1 MKIKRKALSLLSC
14 LALIASS
21 LPSTA
26 VFVSAEASTLTKPG
40 VPKQVTINGT
50 PNNITAVFANGTD
63 IEVTYDS
70 ESDSNIVSWIDAEG
84 AKNTIQS
91 VPTTAEVFAGCH
103 GNSTPVGSDD
113 DPVEIVING
122 AKLNTVYGG
131 GLHESTVNNV
141 KITVKGNSTLNW
153 VCGGG
158 ANCLVH
164 CPEDAC
170 SSKGWQSA
178 NSANSATLVK
188 KAEVNVEAGA
198 VANAVYGGGEGY
210 SKTNSTTVNI
220 KGGTIAS
227 VCAGG
232 SNGATGDSE
241 VNVENGTITYL
252 YSVNRG
258 TMDRSAVTV
267 TGGNITNLYVGS
279 AGQDFPSNNIT
290 GTVTEASVNVAGGK
304 VENLKP
310 GNSGDGTTLDATKFT
325 EGNSKYSFSVSPNA
339 TVTTYDGALDTIK
352 DSANDYYYFTVYTE
366 DGTGTNDKS
375 LAASKLTH
383 IVQVLTG
390 SDTKTYQFAYVMA
403 NGETVVATDVKD
415 ESGAWK
421 ATKFT
426 CKDGSYVETNYD
438 AIHLF
443 GGKHNDD
450 TLVESTDVTLDGTT
464 HVQSVWGGGWHKS
477 QTGTTKVTVKNDAE
491 VKGIQGGAANFFAG
505 TNCGTD
511 GCEGYNGSN
520 SSKKCFDKP
529 SGKDASAY
537 NVSPNARVDKA
548 EVIVESCKPYT
559 TPSGKEGQTL
569 IYGGGECFAYTGE
582 CTVTIKGG
590 EFNEDAWVIPAGSN
604 GYTEKSTLIVDGNVT
619 IPNVGSGKSGIVK
632 DADIEVKSGT
642 VTNLTVGMI
651 ESPQGYG
658 EIEASNVTVEKGGIV
673 GNVAFGKKS
682 ASGDIDADAD
692 NTFKVE
698 ANGGKIE
705 KFGGVEIGYGSKDV
719 VCKHDAYPRL
729 QEVDEV
735 PATCVPG
742 KYAYWQCSNCKHYF
756 ATIGGELTDVTND
769 DADTLNEKAI
779 VKAAVAE
786 HQYVEHQVKKCDN
799 TLSDYTYYTCS
810 VCGQFFTDKQ
820 GTTITPDELK
830 TAIEKASDHK
840 NIKKR
845 DGTKATCAKEGK
857 TDGYYCE
864 DCGITLVPQLK
875 LDIDPTKHEDTTG
888 KTTWSDWKKIDE
900 NSDKYGE
907 YTPVTCTEDGWQYSE
922 CTQCGAEKYKEVVH
936 EGHKPAEDI
945 ESNRQEWDKATCT
958 EPGSYKLKCT
968 VCGELLEEQHTEA
981 ALGHDPKKIAA
992 KAPTCTEDGNILYWQ
1007 CQRKGCGKL
1016 FSDANCETLTDADS
1030 IIDPKTGHKNTQEY
1044 PAVAPTC
1051 RQSGSKA
1058 YVYCKDCD
1066 CVISIDGKELEEP
1079 KSYSEVKDQIFVSSD
1094 PSAHAYSNLLAEAK
1108 APTCT
1113 EDGAYAYFKCKYCGN
1128 YYKIIDAKAKTYEK
1142 IEVVEGS
1149 EPTAEDV
1156 KIPALGHDYGDWKPI
1171 DEDSDEYQSKTPA
1184 SCTETGWEY
1193 QECKRCSHE
1202 EYRQVQATGH
1212 KYGDLIPQKDA
1223 TCTEPG
1229 LAAHYKCSVC
1239 GKYFDAD
1246 ETEVEYDELII
1257 PATGHKNIEFVESK
1271 DATCLTTGNKEHYK
1285 CSDCGQLFLETEDS
1299 ENCDETYLTT
1309 PAEVLPDSGSWRNS
1323 TISNNGELKLVTG
1336 TMPITSLAQTNS
1348 LYVTF
1353 DVTGVP
1359 EGGAR
1364 AFLKFTIKSGNS
1376 MLAPNSAVNP
1386 AIEIPEDG
1394 TYTVCYNLLYPVP
1407 DAPTYTVLSVCIINL
1422 ENNNVNNSVG
1432 SITLK
1437 NVNTTLP
1444 ETIYLNEATDAE
1456 IVTPIK
1462 SHLDTEYNAKVA
1474 TAYDDVAATC
1484 TDPGWSGGKYCSVC
1498 GKVLEA
1504 RTYVPAKGHNY
1515 NQGEVTKEAT
1525 CTSDGLKTFTCQN
1538 DNCGSK
1544 YTEVIPAT
1552 GHKYG
1557 EEGTVTKAATC
1568 TADGIKTFTCET
1580 CKNTYTEVIP
1590 ATGHTEETITGK
1602 PATCSE
1608 YGLTDGTKCSVC
1620 NVILVPQTVLPKTAH
1635 TIVTDA
1641 SVDATCTK
1649 TGLTEG
1655 THCSVCNAVI
1665 TAQAVVPKKPHT
1677 PVVDEAVAATCTQS
1691 GKTKGSHCEVCG
1703 GIIEEQVVI
1712 PALGHEY
1719 VNGVCAVCNEKQ
1731 PNYEPPTQP
1740 TQPTTAAPK
1749 VSVKVIKITQAKI
1762 TNLKV
1767 KSKAKNKIN
1776 VSWKKVANA
1785 KGYQIEVSKSS
1796 SFKPGA
1802 KVLTKTTKKLKLTI
1816 KNKKLKSKK
1825 TYYVRARAYT
1835 TYKAA
1840 DGSTKTAYSNWNY
1853 VLRKVKIK

>member
-14 LALIASS
+14 LALLVSS
-21 LPSTA
+21 IPSTA
-26 VFVSAEASTLTKPG
+26 VFVSADEATLTSPG
-40 VPKQVTINGT
+40 APQLVTIAGSDK
-50 PNNITAVFANGTD
+50 VFANGTD
-63 IEVTYDS
+63 IEVTYDD
-70 ESDSNIVSWIDAEG
+70 ESSSNIVSWTDAEG
-84 AKNTIQS
+84 AVQTLKS
-91 VPTTAEVFAGCH
+91 VPKTADVFAGCH
-103 GNSTPVGSDD
+103 GNNTPVGSDE

-141 KITVKGNSTLNW
+141 KITVKGDSDLKW

-158 ANCLVH
+158 ANCLVR
-164 CPEDAC
+164 CNQEAC
-170 SSKGWQSA
+170 NDKGWNENA
-178 NSANSATLVK
+178 AANSATLVK
-188 KAEVNVEAGA
+188 KAEINIEGGS
-198 VANAVYGGGEGY
+198 VAEDVYGGGEGY
-210 SKTNSTTVNI
+210 SKSDSTTVNI
-220 KGGTIAS
+220 KGGTITS

-232 SNGATGDSE
+232 SNGVTGNSE
-241 VNVENGTITYL
+241 VNIENGKITYL

-258 TMDRSAVTV
+258 TMGSSAVTV
-267 TGGNITNLYVGS
+267 KGGEIENLYVGS
-279 AGQDFPSNNIT
+279 AGSEYPTIT
-290 GTVTEASVNVAGGK
+290 GTVNEASVNVEGGK
-304 VENLKP
+304 VTNLKP
-310 GNSGDGTTLDATKFT
+310 GNSGNGVALDAQKFT
-325 EGNSKYSFSVSPNA
+325 DKNSKYSFSVSPKA
-339 TVTTYDGALDTIK
+339 TVTTYDQALNSIK
-352 DSANDYYYFTVYTE
+352 DTANSYYYFTVYTE

-491 VKGIQGGAANFFAG
+491 VKGIQGGAANFFEG
-505 TNCGTD
+505 TNCGTG

-1044 PAVAPTC
+1044 PAVAPSC

-1079 KSYSEVKDQIFVSSD
+1079 KPYSEVKDQIFVSSD

-1113 EDGAYAYFKCKYCGN
+1113 EDGSYAYFKCKYCEN
-1128 YYKIIDAKAKTYEK
+1128 YYKIIDEKAKTYEK

-1149 EPTAEDV
+1149 EPTEEYV
-1156 KIPALGHDYGDWKPI
+1156 KIAALGHDYGDWKPI
-1171 DEDSDEYQSKTPA
+1171 DEDSAKFGDYNPA
-1184 SCTETGWEY
+1184 SCTQTGWEY
-1193 QECKRCSHE
+1193 QECKRCGHE
-1202 EYRQVQATGH
+1202 DYRQVQATGH

-1229 LAAHYKCSVC
+1229 LAAHYQCSVC
-1239 GKYFDAD
+1239 QKYFDAD

-1285 CSDCGQLFLETEDS
+1285 CSDCGQLFLETGTEEDYDATYEQP
-1299 ENCDETYLTT
+1299 ENI
-1309 PAEVLPDSGSWRNS
+1309 LPDTGSYKNTTVKNS
-1323 TISNNGELKLVTG
+1323 AKLEFIPNVSTVISKLAGATV
-1336 TMPITSLAQTNS
+1336 IN
-1348 LYVTF
+1348 VTF
-1353 DVTGVP
+1353 TVTGVP
-1359 EGGAR
+1359 AGGAK
-1364 AFLKFTIKSGNS
+1364 AYLPTVITGG
-1376 MLAPNSAVNP
+1376 SANWNP
-1386 AIEIPEDG
+1386 SDVCPLIDIPTDG
-1394 TYTVCYNLLYPVP
+1394 TYTVSYNGPAVP
-1407 DAPTYTVLSVCIINL
+1407 ADATFKYMGINIKKASSTSADQSVT
-1422 ENNNVNNSVG
+1422 
-1432 SITLK
+1432 SITLVSVTSSLTK
-1437 NVNTTLP
+1437 TL
-1444 ETIYLNEATDAE
+1444 YLNEATDAD

-1484 TDPGWSGGKYCSVC
+1484 TDSGWSGGKYCSVC

-1504 RTYVPAKGHNY
+1504 RTFVPAKGHNY

-1538 DNCGSK
+1538 ANCGSK

-1580 CKNTYTEVIP
+1580 CNNTYTEVIP

-1602 PATCSE
+1602 AATCSE

-1635 TIVTDA
+1635 TVVTDA
-1641 SVDATCTK
+1641 AVEATCTK

-1665 TAQAVVPKKPHT
+1665 TAQSVVSKKPHT

-1719 VNGVCAVCNEKQ
+1719 VNGVCTVCNEKQ

-1740 TQPTTAAPK
+1740 TAAGSK